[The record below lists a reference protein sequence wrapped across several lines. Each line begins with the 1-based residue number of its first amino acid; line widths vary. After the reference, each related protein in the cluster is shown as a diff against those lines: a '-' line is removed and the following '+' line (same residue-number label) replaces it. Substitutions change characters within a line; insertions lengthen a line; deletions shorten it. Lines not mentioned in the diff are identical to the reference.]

1 MLYLIVDGMMSG
13 TGIRDAAEGGYLD
26 PVKLGVSANLA
37 DRISRWLRDYE
48 SAHYFQYQDKDRV
61 AALDAQGIS
70 IGRALQKELTHAK
83 IEYYSSAELRKIPL
97 GD

>member
-13 TGIRDAAEGGYLD
+13 TGIRDAVEGGYVD
-26 PVKLGVSANLA
+26 PVDLGVSANLA
-37 DRISRWLRDYE
+37 DRILRWLRDYE
-48 SAHYFQYQDKDRV
+48 NARYFQYQDENRV

-70 IGRALQKELTHAK
+70 IGRALQKELPDAK
-83 IEYYSSAELRKIPL
+83 IEYYSNAELRRIPL